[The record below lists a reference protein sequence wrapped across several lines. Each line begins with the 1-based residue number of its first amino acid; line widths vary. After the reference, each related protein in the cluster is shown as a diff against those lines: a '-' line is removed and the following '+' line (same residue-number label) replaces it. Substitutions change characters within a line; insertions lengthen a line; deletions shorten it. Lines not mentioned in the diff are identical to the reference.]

1 MGQQVWPGDINNNGI
16 VNNID
21 VLYWAVANGATGDKR
36 TDTTSN
42 WEAKDLPANLW
53 DQDFPNGLNY
63 AYADCDGDGDVD
75 DDDKTVIENNFGQVH
90 GEVVPDEYTPG
101 DPATDPTMGLAS
113 DNPVVAPAGTLMV
126 DLSLGSEDKAITD
139 FYGIAFTVIYDPDAV
154 GNKGNDFRLDVL
166 ADTWMSG
173 QGDEKVIQFFQ
184 NDRDL
189 GIAQFALVRKNGVPV
204 SGFGDIGTFNIVI
217 EEIFTGK
224 SVLTA
229 SDIQMADVNLGTSP
243 VVPSD
248 LEFSVDSTL
257 TATIV
262 PIVRTGLKVY
272 PNPVSGREITIDL
285 ENPEE
290 GIRLVELYD
299 VNGRLLRRLRLDGQ
313 TSRQQLPISTY
324 PRGVYT
330 FKVLTNKRIYVQS
343 FVK

>member
-1 MGQQVWPGDINNNGI
+1 
-16 VNNID
+16 
-21 VLYWAVANGATGDKR
+21 
-36 TDTTSN
+36 
-42 WEAKDLPANLW
+42 
-53 DQDFPNGLNY
+53 
-63 AYADCDGDGDVD
+63 
-75 DDDKTVIENNFGQVH
+75 
-90 GEVVPDEYTPG
+90 
-101 DPATDPTMGLAS
+101 
-113 DNPVVAPAGTLMV
+113 
-126 DLSLGSEDKAITD
+126 
-139 FYGIAFTVIYDPDAV
+139 
-154 GNKGNDFRLDVL
+154 
-166 ADTWMSG
+166 
-173 QGDEKVIQFFQ
+173 
-184 NDRDL
+184 
-189 GIAQFALVRKNGVPV
+189 
-204 SGFGDIGTFNIVI
+204 
-217 EEIFTGK
+217 
-224 SVLTA
+224 
-229 SDIQMADVNLGTSP
+229 MADVNLGTSP